1 VLQAGDINIG
11 AYDDFERLIPLAR
24 KYGAWVHVDGAFGLW
39 AAASPKLRHV
49 VKGVEQ
55 ANSWATDGHKWLNVP
70 YDCGYAFVADP
81 EAHRASLS
89 HLAPYL
95 SHDEQARDQ
104 MNWNPDSS
112 RRARGFPTYA
122 AIRELG
128 RNGIA
133 DMVERCCR
141 HAKALVKGIGSL
153 PGAEV
158 LWESEINQ
166 GLVRFGDDDA
176 RTDEV
181 IAAIIR
187 TGEAYFGGTT
197 WRGKRAMRI
206 SVSNW
211 RTSEGD
217 VERVIAAV
225 KRVLHKERD

>member
-1 VLQAGDINIG
+1 
-11 AYDDFERLIPLAR
+11 
-24 KYGAWVHVDGAFGLW
+24 
-39 AAASPKLRHV
+39 
-49 VKGVEQ
+49 
-55 ANSWATDGHKWLNVP
+55 
-70 YDCGYAFVADP
+70 
-81 EAHRASLS
+81 
-89 HLAPYL
+89 
-95 SHDEQARDQ
+95 
-104 MNWNPDSS
+104 
-112 RRARGFPTYA
+112 
-122 AIRELG
+122 
-128 RNGIA
+128 
-133 DMVERCCR
+133 MVERCCR